1 MVKMPW
7 TGIFVDVFVSFYGED
22 VPIKELSNCVAHYSH
37 LCTLYWWLRFSL
49 HPQPQILLM
58 NPKMVPF
65 QMTLH
70 VIDTKC
76 KLTLIGC
83 GLLYLDV
90 IMISWSN
97 LEVVWF
103 CNLKVQSFVH
113 GCRPFGSSSI
123 IRGYDM
129 DGPQL
134 YTIDPSGVA
143 YVMLIFFYQPSFFL
157 VVF

>member
-7 TGIFVDVFVSFYGED
+7 MGIFVDVFVSFYGED
-22 VPIKELSNCVAHYSH
+22 VPIKELSNRVAHYSH

-70 VIDTKC
+70 VIGTKC

-90 IMISWSN
+90 IMIS
-97 LEVVWF
+97 
-103 CNLKVQSFVH
+103 
-113 GCRPFGSSSI
+113 
-123 IRGYDM
+123 
-129 DGPQL
+129 
-134 YTIDPSGVA
+134 
-143 YVMLIFFYQPSFFL
+143 
-157 VVF
+157 